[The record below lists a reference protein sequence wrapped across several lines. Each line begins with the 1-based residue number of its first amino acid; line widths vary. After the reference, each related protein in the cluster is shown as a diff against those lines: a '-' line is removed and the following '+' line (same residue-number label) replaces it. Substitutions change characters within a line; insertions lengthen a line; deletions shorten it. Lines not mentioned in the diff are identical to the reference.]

1 VPDEPLSTDRPSAS
15 AVLVADIGGTNAR
28 FAMAWP
34 DGERRPVLSSV
45 REFAAAQFS
54 SLAQAASHYLTQIEA
69 PTPRA
74 SVIAVASAVTGDLI
88 KITNNP
94 WSFSIAGVQRE
105 LGLER
110 IEVINDVGAIAWA
123 VPHLAPQ
130 EVEPIGAASAP
141 AAGRRPER
149 HYSVIGS
156 GTGLGVCRLLIRQGR
171 AVVMESEGG
180 HVAFAPGDPY
190 EIAILQH
197 LMKQH
202 ARVSVERLVSGPG
215 LQNLYAAVCAVE
227 GTAPNMDTPAAIT
240 AGAKLGADA
249 ACRRAVELLCAILGS
264 YAGDVALMVGAW
276 DGVYLGGG
284 LTGTLLPWIQLGQF
298 RRRFEGKGRFSSLM
312 QTIPTFAI
320 AHAQPGLLGAA
331 ACALDPTSA

>member
-1 VPDEPLSTDRPSAS
+1 
-15 AVLVADIGGTNAR
+15 
-28 FAMAWP
+28 
-34 DGERRPVLSSV
+34 
-45 REFAAAQFS
+45 
-54 SLAQAASHYLTQIEA
+54 
-69 PTPRA
+69 
-74 SVIAVASAVTGDLI
+74 
-88 KITNNP
+88 
-94 WSFSIAGVQRE
+94 
-105 LGLER
+105 
-110 IEVINDVGAIAWA
+110 
-123 VPHLAPQ
+123 
-130 EVEPIGAASAP
+130 
-141 AAGRRPER
+141 
-149 HYSVIGS
+149 
-156 GTGLGVCRLLIRQGR
+156 
-171 AVVMESEGG
+171 
-180 HVAFAPGDPY
+180 
-190 EIAILQH
+190 
-197 LMKQH
+197 MKRH

-331 ACALDPTSA
+331 ACALDPTSALIELPGLERLHDAAVRRIVEAIAAFTWGSIPISCRSGRLVVLRSQAGRTRPRPYEQKNDQSRQRQTDDHGRGPAGRGLDQNRVPGHQQGAERTRGIARTGEAGGNDARVPAQPLGRAA